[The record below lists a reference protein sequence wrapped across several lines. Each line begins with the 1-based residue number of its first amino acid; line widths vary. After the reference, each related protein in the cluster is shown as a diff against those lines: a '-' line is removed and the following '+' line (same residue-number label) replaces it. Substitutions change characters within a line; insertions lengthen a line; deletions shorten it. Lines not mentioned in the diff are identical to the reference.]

1 MSLISPC
8 APHPSES
15 YARIFRPCVST
26 REGRAMKISI
36 FGLGYVGTVS
46 AGCFAK
52 DGHLVIG
59 VDPVPA
65 KLDLISK
72 GCSPIVEAEID
83 GIIAEAVNSGQLQVT
98 GDPTQ
103 AILKTDVSFVC
114 VGTPSQ
120 TNGNLD
126 LHYIR
131 RICEQIGAAL
141 KEKATKHTVVIRST
155 ILPGTMHGIV
165 IPVLEEF
172 SGKVAGTDFGVCHN
186 PEFLR
191 EGSAVRD
198 FNSPPMTVIGELD
211 EASGSLL
218 TQLYE
223 RLEAPVIRT
232 DLKTAEMIKYVD
244 NSWHALKVGF
254 ANEIGNLSKA
264 LGVDGHRV
272 MEIFC
277 EDKKLNISPAYLM
290 PGFAFGGSCL
300 TKDLRA
306 LTYTAKLHDLELP
319 ILTSML
325 PSNEIQLNRGLKL
338 IMEKGHKRIGVLGF
352 SFKAGTD
359 DLRESPMIEV
369 IERLLGKGYDLRIYD
384 KNVNIASL
392 VGANRDFILNHI
404 PHISRLMVG
413 DIDAVLNH
421 AQTVVIGNK
430 DQDFSKVPA
439 RLHEGQSLIDFVR
452 ISDGRSKNGNYDGIC
467 W

>member
-1 MSLISPC
+1 
-8 APHPSES
+8 
-15 YARIFRPCVST
+15 
-26 REGRAMKISI
+26 MKISI

-300 TKDLRA
+300 PKDLRA
-306 LTYTAKLHDLELP
+306 LTYTAKLHDLDLP
-319 ILTSML
+319 ILKSIL

-338 IMEKGHKRIGVLGF
+338 IIDRGHKRIGVLGF

-392 VGANRDFILNHI
+392 VGANRDFILNRV
-404 PHISRLMVG
+404 PHISRLMV
-413 DIDAVLNH
+413 DRVDAILEH
-421 AQTVVIGNK
+421 SQTIVIGNK
-430 DQDFSKVPA
+430 DPEFADVPN
-439 RLHEGQSLIDFVR
+439 RLRDGQSIVDLVR
-452 ISDGRSKNGNYDGIC
+452 ISDRRSGDGNYDGIC